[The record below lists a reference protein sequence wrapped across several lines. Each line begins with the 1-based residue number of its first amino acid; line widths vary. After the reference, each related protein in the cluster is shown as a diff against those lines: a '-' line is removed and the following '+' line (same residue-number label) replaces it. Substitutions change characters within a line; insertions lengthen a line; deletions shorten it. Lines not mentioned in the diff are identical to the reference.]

1 MVCQSLS
8 RKGEICSHTTRTA
21 PSAHSPLALAS
32 TAQPARAVTY
42 SFQNIIDPANPTF
55 TQALGIN
62 SAGTIVGYGNA
73 TNFDG
78 FQLVLPNTFT
88 RENFP
93 NPSPPPSTFFTQVVG
108 IDAAGDTVGF
118 YITNPAAGTTSGF
131 TKPSGGSFATVNQPG
146 TAFNQLLGINALGT
160 TAAGYSSTMADG
172 VTLQKAFT
180 VSGGPSFTSPVF
192 TDINALRRQM

>member
-1 MVCQSLS
+1 MF
-8 RKGEICSHTTRTA
+8 SHYPNRA
-21 PSAHSPLALAS
+21 LGALAALALAS
-32 TAQPARAVTY
+32 TAQPAHAVTY

-118 YITNPAAGTTSGF
+118 YVTNPAVGTTSGF
-131 TKPSGGSFATVNQPG
+131 TKPSGGSFGTVNQPG